1 MTPRTMRL
9 VRWGL
14 VGAFGLI
21 TAAVGWTIRS
31 PAPVGSAAPPLAGPA
46 GMRAANS
53 TTMGGFEYRE
63 FGSSRPDGLVV
74 RAKTYEGRAEGEVA
88 LQGVSVD
95 FPYAYKGQEPRPRGT
110 IVSDE
115 ATFTPDLKKGVFR
128 GHVRLTTQDGFEM
141 VTEALSYRGDKGSAH
156 SDEVVTFRRK
166 DVSGSSTGFTY
177 HGEDGRLEMAAEA
190 FLKLEN
196 EPGSPTEI
204 RGGRGVIER
213 ANGIARFLDGASVDQ
228 GADHLKA
235 NRLIVNFSEDGNG
248 ISRAQAIE
256 GVELRLSGSE
266 PLPGVAGGGV
276 QGSHVLTCRKLDL
289 VYRADRTLEEA
300 RAVEDAELASLPASG
315 QAPEKTRLKA
325 RVLTFRFDEQGRPI
339 EVGGQKDASYQSEP
353 IPPAKGGPQT
363 LACQTFVARIDPATR
378 AVKNGEFSKDV
389 VFTRGTQQALS
400 QKAWYDA
407 LERQLILKESPEV
420 LDAAQGSRLR
430 AQAIDIRTDTQ
441 DISARHNVRHEVK
454 RQTETKGLL
463 GAKGETMIF
472 TSPFLDYKPASRT
485 VRYWN
490 GVLLQSGKDEVRA
503 AEIELQEGETGRRR
517 LAAKGGV
524 SSILHARAASDSAKG
539 EPPAPVEG
547 KSREMVYDETKGNIV
562 YTGDAWIRQGDIS
575 TRSPVATVMMGDDSS
590 IKTLEVGD
598 PVEVEQGVRRATGS
612 HGTYSPGTETMV
624 LVGDKV
630 VLKNPGQEVQGR
642 SLTFRVG
649 DDTILI
655 DGREQVRTETI
666 IRTKESPKP

>member
-9 VRWGL
+9 LRWAL
-14 VGAFGLI
+14 LGAFGLI
-21 TAAVGWTIRS
+21 TAAVAWSLRS
-31 PAPVGSAAPPLAGPA
+31 PVPARSAAPSKAGPT
-46 GMRAANS
+46 GKRAADA

-63 FGSSRPDGLVV
+63 FNSARPDGLVV
-74 RAKTYEGRAEGEVA
+74 RAKTYEGRAAGEVY
-88 LQGVSVD
+88 LQGVNVE
-95 FPYAYKGQEPRPRGT
+95 FPYAYKGQDPRPRGT

-128 GHVRLTTQDGFEM
+128 GHVKLTTQDGFEM
-141 VTEALSYRGDKGSAH
+141 STEALSYRGDKGSAH

-177 HGEDGRLEMAAEA
+177 HGEDGRLEMAADA
-190 FLKLEN
+190 FLRLEN
-196 EPGSPTEI
+196 APQSATEI

-213 ANGIARFLDGASVDQ
+213 ADGIARFLDGASVDQ

-235 NRLIVNFSEDGNG
+235 NRLVVNFSEDGNG

-256 GVELRLSGSE
+256 EVELRLSGAE

-289 VYRADRTLEEA
+289 LYRADRSLEEA
-300 RAVEDAELASLPASG
+300 RAIEDADLRSLPASG
-315 QAPEKTRLKA
+315 QPAEKTRLKA

-339 EVGGQKDASYQSEP
+339 EIGGQKDASYESEP
-353 IPPAKGGPQT
+353 IPPAKGASQT
-363 LACQTFVARIDPATR
+363 LACQTFVARMDPATR
-378 AVKNGEFSKDV
+378 AVKDGEFSKDV

-400 QKAWYDA
+400 QKAWYEA
-407 LERQLILKESPEV
+407 AGHLLILKESPEV
-420 LDAAQGSRLR
+420 LDPAQGSRLR
-430 AQAIDIRTDTQ
+430 AQAIDVRTDTQ

-454 RQTETKGLL
+454 RVTEGRGLL
-463 GAKGETMIF
+463 GAGGETMIL
-472 TSPFLDYKPASRT
+472 TSPFLEYKPGTRT

-490 GVLLQSGKDEVRA
+490 GVLLQSGTDEVRA
-503 AEIELQEGETGRRR
+503 AEIEIQEKESGRRR
-517 LAAKGGV
+517 LTAKGGV
-524 SSILHARAASDSAKG
+524 SSILHARAASDSAKKA
-539 EPPAPVEG
+539 PPAPVEG
-547 KSREMVYDETKGNIV
+547 KSREMVYDETLGSIV
-562 YTGDAWIRQGDIS
+562 YTGDAWIRQGDIA
-575 TRSPVATVMMGDDSS
+575 TRSPVATVTMSDDSS

-598 PVEVEQGVRRATGS
+598 PVEVEQGVRHATGS
-612 HGTYSPGTETMV
+612 HGTYTPGTETMV
-624 LVGDKV
+624 LVGEKV